1 MHKQCTLQKWIAGR
15 LARIIFVDLKKYQP
29 FGDSNIEYISS
40 FIDSATLPQL
50 PWHSHYDLQQAL
62 SCKTSKLLR
71 VSAPS
76 APNNGIGDG
85 ISEDVVGVQLSLKP
99 PKFLHV
105 KPQRSPSH
113 DFDVRRRADDW
124 QGSFSTGN
132 LCNPGLI
139 NPYLGCLIGGDTI
152 YVSYQVTIWHYYPH
166 NFHKPW
172 FINQELT

>member
-29 FGDSNIEYISS
+29 FGDSNIEYNII

-50 PWHSHYDLQQAL
+50 PWHFHYDLQQAL

-105 KPQRSPSH
+105 KPQRFTIARFWCSEKGRWLAGQFLHWELVQPWINKPLPRLFNWGWLPFMYH
-113 DFDVRRRADDW
+113 IKWLFLALLPP
-124 QGSFSTGN
+124 QFS
-132 LCNPGLI
+132 
-139 NPYLGCLIGGDTI
+139 
-152 YVSYQVTIWHYYPH
+152 
-166 NFHKPW
+166 
-172 FINQELT
+172 